1 MERICGA
8 RYARGYVKTPGAS
21 YLKLLES
28 CTILNPD
35 RKPFTSTRTIN
46 SAEKTRWE
54 RYLA

>member
-1 MERICGA
+1 MERISGA
-8 RYARGYVKTPGAS
+8 RYAKGYVNTPAAS

-46 SAEKTRWE
+46 SAEKSRWE
-54 RYLA
+54 RQLA